1 MKKSNLKKAFALSAL
16 MAFVITGSAYAES
29 IKVGAND
36 PEYKRDNITVEENE
50 YFDNAGTVTV
60 NESIIVDGG
69 SFKNTDT
76 VTANESIT
84 ITGGTFNNTGT
95 IETGTLDILTNNGT
109 EIAGTITADKFIYR
123 GVKDQGSYTRG
134 LSAKL
139 TTDELHIIGTK
150 SDINQQMQTGLQ
162 VLNNDVLSNVEN
174 IIVESHGIKTGLVI
188 GSVNG
193 NTADGEK
200 VDVKVKNV
208 YLKNDTTEQ
217 DARVEVYNGST
228 FTADKIIADGK
239 TKVQLNYNSS
249 ARLPDIEVEEAGDF
263 SLQTLGDVNTNTA
276 IFNLN
281 TITVGD
287 EAAFKTSIYGDITRA
302 TIKSENMTINLGKNA
317 KADFGGVG
325 TYYGKDNEKNKTD
338 WRGDRINFDVDK
350 LTINVN
356 GTDEYDYSNI
366 DEYKADYTKGVYI
379 HVNNKTNPTG
389 DEINCSN
396 MTVVGASTNNTG
408 NLENDLQRLAYVV
421 KMTREYEGEEATKLP
436 EILAPT
442 GAHVEQNPGGIDDGG
457 KGTVN
462 DDGTVDI
469 DEIIKNPDVF
479 GTEEVGALGLISW
492 RNELDDMN
500 KRLGELRDS
509 KGEHGVWVRMVRGEN
524 DYKSLNS
531 QYNTYQLGY
540 DEKLSTDPH
549 WTLGAAFSYTDGD
562 GGYDTGS
569 FEMDHK
575 TFTLYGSKLN
585 DDGSYIDIVGKYS
598 RLNHDLRNTWGD
610 GEYDANGYSIGVEVG
625 KRFQQGNGFWIE
637 PQAQLTYGHVGSAN
651 YTAGD
656 IKVAQDGMES
666 LIGRAGVRFG
676 KDLDNG
682 NIYLRASYLYD
693 FDGETGVTLTNA
705 EGRERSFDQDLGGGW
720 CEVGIGTNI
729 NLSDATHLYFDIE
742 KTYGGDI
749 TTDWKWNA
757 GIRYSF

>member
-16 MAFVITGSAYAES
+16 MAFVITGSAYAADFTVNAGEEKTDVPT
-29 IKVGAND
+29 INVGTDDFTNNGTVVAKD
-36 PEYKRDNITVEENE
+36 SITVN
-50 YFDNAGTVTV
+50 
-60 NESIIVDGG
+60 
-69 SFKNTDT
+69 
-76 VTANESIT
+76 
-84 ITGGTFNNTGT
+84 GGTFNNTGTGST

-109 EIAGTITADKFIYR
+109 EIAGTIIADKFIYR
-123 GVKDQGSYTRG
+123 GVKDQHSYTRG

-139 TTDELHIIGTK
+139 TVNELHIIGTK
-150 SDINQQMQTGLQ
+150 SDKNQQMATGLQ
-162 VLNNDVLSNVEN
+162 VLKDDVLSNVEN
-174 IIVESHGIKTGLVI
+174 IIVESHGVKTGLVI

-193 NTADGEK
+193 NTDNGEK
-200 VDVKVKNV
+200 VNAIVKNV
-208 YLKNDTTEQ
+208 YLKNDTDEQ
-217 DARVEVYNGST
+217 DARVEVYNRSK

-239 TKVQLNYNSS
+239 TKVQLNYDSS
-249 ARLPDIEVEEAGDF
+249 ATLQDIEVKDKGNF
-263 SLQTLGDVNTNTA
+263 SLQTLGDVSKNTA
-276 IFNLN
+276 NFYLN
-281 TITVGD
+281 TITVGN
-287 EAAFKTSIYGDITRA
+287 EAAFKTCIYGNNTGA
-302 TIKSENMTINLGKNA
+302 TIKSDNMIINLGKNA

-325 TYYGKDNEKNKTD
+325 DGEVDNNADGKFDHANWLGNK
-338 WRGDRINFDVDK
+338 INFDVDK
-350 LTINVN
+350 LTINMTGVN
-356 GTDEYDYSNI
+356 TNEYIYASAGDYKN
-366 DEYKADYTKGVYI
+366 DFDNGVYI
-379 HVNNKTNPTG
+379 HVDQDWKPNDP
-389 DEINCSN
+389 INCDYI
-396 MTVVGASTNNTG
+396 TVVGGDTNNTG

-421 KMTREYEGEEATKLP
+421 KVTHEYDPADSLP
-436 EILAPT
+436 EILYPT

-462 DDGTVDI
+462 EDGTVDI

-562 GGYDTGS
+562 GSYDTGS

-656 IKVAQDGMES
+656 IKVALDGMES

-693 FDGETGVTLTNA
+693 FDGETGVTFTNA

-742 KTYGGDI
+742 KTYGSDI

>member
-16 MAFVITGSAYAES
+16 MAFVITGSAYAADVDVA
-29 IKVGAND
+29 KD
-36 PEYKRDNITVEENE
+36 TTKKDNPTINVETGQHFN
-50 YFDNAGTVTV
+50 NAGTVIA
-60 NESIIVDGG
+60 ED
-69 SFKNTDT
+69 
-76 VTANESIT
+76 SIT
-84 ITGGTFNNTGT
+84 VDGGTFNNTGT
-95 IETGTLDILTNNGT
+95 IETGTLDILTNNSN
-109 EIAGTITADKFIYR
+109 EIAGAITADKFIFR
-123 GVKDQGSYTRG
+123 GSKDQFDYIHG

-139 TTDELHIIGTK
+139 KANELLIIGTK
-150 SDINQQMQTGLQ
+150 SDINPQMATGLQ
-162 VLNNDVLSNVEN
+162 VLNEDVLKNVEN
-174 IIVESHGIKTGLVI
+174 IVVESHGIKTGLVI
-188 GSVNG
+188 GSVVG
-193 NTADGEK
+193 NTDNGEK
-200 VDVKVKNV
+200 VNAIVKNV
-208 YLKNDTTEQ
+208 YLKNDTDEQ

-239 TKVQLNYNSS
+239 TKVQLNYDSS
-249 ARLPDIEVEEAGDF
+249 ATLKDIEVVEDGNF
-263 SLQTLGDVNTNTA
+263 SLQTLGDVNANTA
-276 IFNLN
+276 NFYLN

-287 EAAFKTSIYGDITRA
+287 KAAFKTCIYGNIPSA
-302 TIKSENMTINLGKNA
+302 NIKSENMTINLGKEA

-325 TYYGKDNEKNKTD
+325 DGLNHDHEQ
-338 WRGDRINFDVDK
+338 WRGDRINFDVEK

-356 GTDEYDYSNI
+356 GTEEYVYDSPDDYKIDYS
-366 DEYKADYTKGVYI
+366 KGVYI
-379 HVNNKTNPTG
+379 HVNDKYNPLDDSIG
-389 DEINCSN
+389 CGRI
-396 MTVVGASTNNTG
+396 TVVGSSENNTG

-421 KMTREYEGEEATKLP
+421 KVTHEYDPADSLP
-436 EILAPT
+436 KILYPT

-509 KGEHGVWVRMVRGEN
+509 KGEHGIWVRMVRGEN

-656 IKVAQDGMES
+656 IKVALDGMES

-693 FDGETGVTLTNA
+693 FDGETGVTFTNA

>member
-16 MAFVITGSAYAES
+16 MAFVITGSAYAADF
-29 IKVGAND
+29 IV
-36 PEYKRDNITVEENE
+36 
-50 YFDNAGTVTV
+50 NAGDEKTDVPTINVGTDKFSNNGTVV
-60 NESIIVDGG
+60 AKDSITVDGG
-69 SFKNTDT
+69 
-76 VTANESIT
+76 
-84 ITGGTFNNTGT
+84 TFYNTGD
-95 IETGTLDILTNNGT
+95 IETGTLNILTNNGT
-109 EIAGTITADKFIYR
+109 EIAGTIIADKFIYR
-123 GVKDQGSYTRG
+123 GVKDQHSYTRG

-139 TTDELHIIGTK
+139 TVNELHIIGTK
-150 SDINQQMQTGLQ
+150 SNINPQMATGLQ
-162 VLNNDVLSNVEN
+162 VLNNDVLSDVEN

-188 GSVNG
+188 GSVVDNTGNG
-193 NTADGEK
+193 KT

-249 ARLPDIEVEEAGDF
+249 ATLPNIEVKGNGGNF
-263 SLQTLGDVNTNTA
+263 SLQTLGDVNANTA
-276 IFNLN
+276 NFYLN

-287 EAAFKTSIYGDITRA
+287 KAAFKTCIYGNIPSA
-302 TIKSENMTINLGKNA
+302 NIKSENMTINLGKEA

-325 TYYGKDNEKNKTD
+325 DGTKAD

-356 GTDEYDYSNI
+356 GTDEYNYSNI

-421 KMTREYEGEEATKLP
+421 KMTREYKNEEGTKLP
-436 EILAPT
+436 EILAPA

-509 KGEHGVWVRMVRGEN
+509 KSEHGVWVRMVRGEN

>member
-16 MAFVITGSAYAES
+16 MAFVITGSAYA
-29 IKVGAND
+29 KNVDVG
-36 PEYKRDNITVEENE
+36 EKEQYQKDNITVGENE
-50 YFDNAGTVTV
+50 YFDNAGTV
-60 NESIIVDGG
+60 IAD
-69 SFKNTDT
+69 
-76 VTANESIT
+76 ESIT
-84 ITGGTFNNTGT
+84 VNGGTFNNTGT
-95 IETGTLDILTNNGT
+95 IETGTLEIYGT
-109 EIAGTITADKFIYR
+109 TSDRDPIEGRISASNKIIYR
-123 GVKDQGSYTRG
+123 DHGPNNAIYGRE
-134 LSAKL
+134 LSAEL
-139 TTDELHIIGTK
+139 ITPQLHIIGK
-150 SDINQQMQTGLQ
+150 DSQTGLNVTNNSVLTQ
-162 VLNNDVLSNVEN
+162 VGEIL
-174 IIVESHGIKTGLVI
+174 VESHGAKTGLII
-188 GSVNG
+188 GSQKPV
-193 NTADGEK
+193 TVAAPI
-200 VDVKVKNV
+200 
-208 YLKNDTTEQ
+208 YLQHEEGTDN
-217 DARVEVYNGST
+217 DARVEVYGGSSI
-228 FTADKIIADGK
+228 TANNLIALSGK
-239 TKVQLNYNSS
+239 TKFQLNNNSS
-249 ARLPDIEVEEAGDF
+249 AVLNNVEVKDGVDF
-263 SLQTLGDVNTNTA
+263 SLQTLGTESDTA
-276 IFNLN
+276 EFNLN

-287 EAAFKTSIYGDITRA
+287 NAEFKTSIFGSNSSAHITG
-302 TIKSENMTINLGKNA
+302 NDVTINLGKNA

-325 TYYGKDNEKNKTD
+325 TYYGKDHIDNKTD
-338 WRGDRINFDVDK
+338 WRGDKINFDVKK

-356 GTDEYDYSNI
+356 GTDEYNYGSI
-366 DEYKADYTKGVYI
+366 DEYKDDYSKGVYI
-379 HVNNKTNPTG
+379 HVNDKYNPLDDSIG
-389 DEINCSN
+389 CGRI
-396 MTVVGASTNNTG
+396 TVIGSSSNNTG

-421 KMTREYEGEEATKLP
+421 KVTREEPGFEANKLP

-442 GAHVEQNPGGIDDGG
+442 GATVEQNPGGIDDGG
-457 KGTVN
+457 KGTV
-462 DDGTVDI
+462 DEDGNVTDI
-469 DEIIKNPDVF
+469 ETIKNPDVF

-492 RNELDDMN
+492 RNDLDDMN

-693 FDGETGVTLTNA
+693 FDGETGVTFTNA

>member
-1 MKKSNLKKAFALSAL
+1 MKKHNLKRALALSAL
-16 MAFVITGSAYAES
+16 MAFVITGSAYAADFTVNAGEERTDTPT
-29 IKVGAND
+29 INVGTDDFTNHGKVIATD
-36 PEYKRDNITVEENE
+36 SITV
-50 YFDNAGTVTV
+50 D
-60 NESIIVDGG
+60 
-69 SFKNTDT
+69 
-76 VTANESIT
+76 
-84 ITGGTFNNTGT
+84 GGTFNNTGT
-95 IETGTLDILTNNGT
+95 IETGTLDILTTNGD
-109 EIAGTITADKFIYR
+109 EIAGSITADQFIYR
-123 GVKDQGSYTRG
+123 GLKDQHGYTRG

-139 TTDELHIIGTK
+139 KANELRIIGTK
-150 SDINQQMQTGLQ
+150 SDKNPQMATGLQ
-162 VLNNDVLSNVEN
+162 VLNDDVLKNVEN
-174 IIVESHGIKTGLVI
+174 IVIESHGIKTGLVI
-188 GSVNG
+188 GSVVE
-193 NTADGEK
+193 NTDNGEK
-200 VDVKVKNV
+200 VNAEVKNV
-208 YLKNDTTEQ
+208 YLKNDTDEQ

-239 TKVQLNYNSS
+239 TKVQLNGDGTS
-249 ARLPDIEVEEAGDF
+249 ATLNNITVQNDGDF
-263 SLQTLGDVNTNTA
+263 SLQTLGNKNQTVEFT
-276 IFNLN
+276 LN
-281 TITVGD
+281 EITIGD
-287 EAAFKTSIYGDITRA
+287 NAELKTSIYQNEDNSISCSA
-302 TIKSENMTINLGKNA
+302 ANIKGENVTINLGKNA

-325 TYYGKDNEKNKTD
+325 TYNLEENKTKPD
-338 WRGDRINFDVDK
+338 WRGELINFDVDK

-356 GTDEYDYSNI
+356 STDEYNYKDLKDYKENG
-366 DEYKADYTKGVYI
+366 YDYGVFI
-379 HVNNKTNPTG
+379 SAANKKYNPSG
-389 DEINCSN
+389 DTINCDN
-396 MTVVGASTNNTG
+396 ITVIGASTNNTG

-421 KMTREYEGEEATKLP
+421 KVTREYDAYENYNDNQLP
-436 EILAPT
+436 EILAPD
-442 GAHVEQNPGGIDDGG
+442 GATVVQNPGDINDGG
-457 KGTVN
+457 KGTV
-462 DDGTVDI
+462 DEDGTVTDI
-469 DEIIKNPDVF
+469 ETIKNPDVF
-479 GTEEVGALGLISW
+479 GTEEIGALGLISW

-575 TFTLYGSKLN
+575 TLTLYGSKLN

-637 PQAQLTYGHVGSAN
+637 PQAQLTYGHVGSAS
-651 YTAGD
+651 YSAGD
-656 IKVAQDGMES
+656 IKVAQDSMES

-682 NIYLRASYLYD
+682 NVYLRASYLYD
-693 FDGETGVTLTNA
+693 FDGETGVTFTNA
-705 EGRERSFDQDLGGGW
+705 QGRERSFEQDLGGGW
-720 CEVGIGTNI
+720 CEVGVGTNI